1 MIYLELGNNYGCD
14 NQDELLATIESLKS
28 MGMSDDE
35 IDEILN
41 RSDDKNDN
49 SASE

>member
-1 MIYLELGNNYGCD
+1 MINLELGNNYGCD

-28 MGMSDDE
+28 MGISDEE
-35 IDEILN
+35 INEILN
-41 RSDDKNDN
+41 RSNDKNDN

>member
-1 MIYLELGNNYGCD
+1 MINLELGNNYDCD
-14 NQDELLATIESLKS
+14 NQDELLATLESLKS
-28 MGMSDDE
+28 MGMSDEE
-35 IDEILN
+35 INEILN